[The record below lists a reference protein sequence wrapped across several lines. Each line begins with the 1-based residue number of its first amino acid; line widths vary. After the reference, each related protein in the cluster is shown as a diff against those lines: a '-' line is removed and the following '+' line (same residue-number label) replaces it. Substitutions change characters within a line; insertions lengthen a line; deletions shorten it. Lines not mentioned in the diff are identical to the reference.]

1 MTTPATSA
9 LDNRRTKSST
19 ANAAAEKARAGV
31 TELDHRL
38 QTNANLIEQQTQAL
52 RHAESEAK
60 RLKRALKLADTE
72 RARLAKQR
80 AKAAARASKAQAK
93 AEAAEAK
100 YDQVV
105 LAELV
110 KREKAR
116 DRAEATAAR
125 GTASAPSQNTAGPNT
140 AGQSTAG
147 AARNTAG
154 RTAGAPARTTA
165 AEDSP
170 ATQNGPAAS
179 TLATATAAKTT
190 AAKAT
195 AAKSQPSPRTRGAN
209 LDPPP
214 EKPDPGTA
222 EAVKTAARRTRRA
235 AR

>member
-1 MTTPATSA
+1 MTMATPATSA
-9 LDNRRTKSST
+9 LDNRRAKSSA

-38 QTNANLIEQQTQAL
+38 QTNANLMEQQAQAL

-60 RLKRALKLADTE
+60 RLKRALKVADTE
-72 RARLAKQR
+72 RGRLAKQR
-80 AKAAARASKAQAK
+80 AKAAARAAKAQSK

-116 DRAEATAAR
+116 DRAEATV
-125 GTASAPSQNTAGPNT
+125 
-140 AGQSTAG
+140 
-147 AARNTAG
+147 
-154 RTAGAPARTTA
+154 
-165 AEDSP
+165 DP
-170 ATQNGPAAS
+170 ATNAPAAS
-179 TLATATAAKTT
+179 RPTPGTPAKDTTTATKPAKGTAAADTPGKSTAAATKDTPAKGTT
-190 AAKAT
+190 AQRQA
-195 AAKSQPSPRTRGAN
+195 SPRTDGAVA
-209 LDPPP
+209 DPPP
-214 EKPDPGTA
+214 EQPDPGTA